1 MATSALSRTL
11 LKSLLRSARRL
22 DRLVPAAAVVG
33 ELATFSLPAG
43 LPAASPLSGR
53 VTFAAT
59 VAHSFRAHRAV
70 GAGAGLNAL
79 QDGALLALQQGNKR
93 AAALVAEAAAAAAA
107 PAEAPGAG
115 AAAAAAAAAPAP
127 APRGDDL
134 VFSVGQVFRH
144 RTYGYRGV
152 IVGWDAACR
161 ASPEWV
167 AATGTARLPHGTA
180 QPFYHCLVDVRDRA
194 DAQISYVAQDNIELL
209 TPAAV
214 LSAAPAAPT
223 ARAAV
228 AAAAPAAADPMA
240 CLVVHPLVSKYFA
253 EYRPRQ
259 GLYVPSASL
268 RAEFPADDAATVPLR
283 MLSLAAT
290 ARASVSANAYAAAAA
305 RPRVPANLMMQVL
318 APSLVRRRD
327 AGSLSVRMSAAAA
340 AAGGFS
346 SSSSDSEGSEDEAAP
361 RSPKGRSAS
370 ASA

>member
-22 DRLVPAAAVVG
+22 DRLVPAAAVAG
-33 ELATFSLPAG
+33 ELAAFSLPAG
-43 LPAASPLSGR
+43 LPAAGPLSGR
-53 VTFAAT
+53 VTFAAA

-93 AAALVAEAAAAAAA
+93 AAALAADAAAAAAA
-107 PAEAPGAG
+107 PADATGS
-115 AAAAAAAAAPAP
+115 AAASAAAAAPAP
-127 APRGDDL
+127 AQRGDDL

-167 AATGTARLPHGTA
+167 AATGTSRLPHGTA
-180 QPFYHCLVDVRDRA
+180 QPFYHCLVDVRDRS
-194 DAQISYVAQDNIELL
+194 DAQISYVAQDNVELL

-214 LSAAPAAPT
+214 LSAAPAA
-223 ARAAV
+223 V
-228 AAAAPAAADPMA
+228 AAAAPAADPLA
-240 CLVVHPLVSKYFA
+240 CLVVHPLVSKYFS

-283 MLSLAAT
+283 MLSVAAT
-290 ARASVSANAYAAAAA
+290 ARASVSASASAAAAA

-327 AGSLSVRMSAAAA
+327 VGSLSVRMSAAAA

-346 SSSSDSEGSEDEAAP
+346 SGGSSSSSDSEGSEEEASP